1 MTVIYADTF
10 FIINFAADY
19 LILVVSS
26 GLVGKKNKLTR
37 ILFASL
43 LGSLYALGATY
54 FCIGKV
60 IGILLNIIV
69 SVVMC
74 RISAGKCTFKTL
86 FRYLCAF
93 YIISFISGG
102 ILTALSNLLISVSL
116 HTTQTVPFPL
126 LLFVSSAMCFVFMFT
141 GKKLASGFRA
151 TRVEAEIQMNGVT
164 EKVCLVCDT
173 GNVAVDPYNGK
184 HVIVVR
190 KKCLNHI
197 LCGENVSIDYVLE
210 NGYEQNPVRLRLI
223 PIKTAVGEGLM
234 TAFSPEKLFV
244 INKTG
249 KTEIDASIA
258 IDTSE
263 ENDYCGTDGV
273 VPFSLISD
281 LL

>member
-1 MTVIYADTF
+1 LTVIYADTF

-19 LILVVSS
+19 LILIVSS
-26 GLVGKKNKLTR
+26 GLFGRKIKVAR
-37 ILFASL
+37 AVFASS
-43 LGSLYALGATY
+43 LGSLYAIAATY

-74 RISAGKCTFKTL
+74 RICTGKCTFKTL
-86 FRYLCAF
+86 FRYLCTF
-93 YIISFISGG
+93 YIVSFISGG
-102 ILTALSNLLISVSL
+102 VLTALSNLLVSVSSRVDRS
-116 HTTQTVPFPL
+116 VPFPVL
-126 LLFVSSAMCFVFMFT
+126 LLVSSAMCFVFMFT

-151 TRVEAEIQMNGVT
+151 TKIEAEIRMNGVT

-184 HVIVVR
+184 YVIIVR
-190 KKCLNHI
+190 KKCLDRM
-197 LCGENVSIDYVLE
+197 LCSENVSIEKALE
-210 NGYEQNPVRLRLI
+210 NGYEQNSVKLRLI

-234 TAFSPEKLFV
+234 TAFSPEKLFL
-244 INKTG
+244 INEIG
-249 KTEIDASIA
+249 KTEIDASVA

-273 VPFSLISD
+273 MPFSLVSD